1 MLTTLIVVVTVA
13 LVTVAGLIALRLAMH
28 SPKVYR
34 GPAPDLYELSQLAG
48 GRFRVANTALAA
60 LAARG
65 ALTARRDGRLIRA
78 APPPQGIADP
88 EGPPPPERISGPGRI
103 SDLEAASPPEGT
115 SAPRR
120 VSGPAGIPPP
130 AETSSPGRIS
140 GPEGTSDL
148 EGSSRLAGASHPVE
162 AEILALLGDRPG
174 GLPVWEVKAAVVR
187 GPAVTALIAH
197 MEGLGLVEACGAARV
212 EPTRLG
218 QAALVHHRLRHRE
231 EASLPPRPR
240 DHVSRAEFDL
250 CGIALYGLGRASD
263 RELAAVLS
271 LSGTPAP
278 PASGGRIPP
287 GAPAASGDPPP
298 PTGVRGP
305 LSAPGPQEPGAPG
318 AREAGGPGPREGGD
332 RTGPPRR
339 APGGDGGPDAPRGR
353 GGDDR

>member
-65 ALTARRDGRLIRA
+65 ALTARRDGRLIRV

-88 EGPPPPERISGPGRI
+88 EGTSGPEGVPPTAGTPPPGRISGPGRI
-103 SDLEAASPPEGT
+103 SDLEAASPPEGASAPKRVSGPAGIPPPAET
-115 SAPRR
+115 SSPGRVSGPEGTSGLEGTAAPEGTSDLEAASAPRR

-140 GPEGTSDL
+140 DPEGTS
-148 EGSSRLAGASHPVE
+148 GLAGASHPVE

-174 GLPVWEVKAAVVR
+174 GLPVWEVKAAIVR

-278 PASGGRIPP
+278 PAP
-287 GAPAASGDPPP
+287 
-298 PTGVRGP
+298 
-305 LSAPGPQEPGAPG
+305 
-318 AREAGGPGPREGGD
+318 GGD
-332 RTGPPRR
+332 R
-339 APGGDGGPDAPRGR
+339 GPDAPRGR